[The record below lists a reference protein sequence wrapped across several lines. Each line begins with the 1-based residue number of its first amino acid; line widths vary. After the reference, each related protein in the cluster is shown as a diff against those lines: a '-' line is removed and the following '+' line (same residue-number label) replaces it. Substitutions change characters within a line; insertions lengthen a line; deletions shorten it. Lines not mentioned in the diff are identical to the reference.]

1 MHTCTHTYI
10 QVPTTPKR
18 SIRSIHA
25 ISAPNT
31 PAKLLDVSQIM
42 KKHFADVVIN
52 APGDRKGV
60 VKDKGGAWKERVTA
74 LTAAEGALRA
84 VKPLGGAGPY
94 VDVQCGDMWLGA
106 KVRCVC
112 VCG

>member
-1 MHTCTHTYI
+1 
-10 QVPTTPKR
+10 
-18 SIRSIHA
+18 
-25 ISAPNT
+25 
-31 PAKLLDVSQIM
+31 M

-94 VDVQCGDMWLGA
+94 VDVQCGDMCLGA
-106 KVRCVC
+106 MVCCVC
-112 VCG
+112 VSVCVYIWMYVCRFSVGGYR